1 MTPPPIRYPLP
12 TLVLAALATLLLWK
26 GAEWSRPWRAQLST
40 RWQKTLEGPP
50 VPEST
55 EPQIIAGPIVRRAL
69 LLRDGV
75 PWSNRPGGPDEGT
88 IRLRQFADVYDVWP
102 LEGPPTHYRIGN
114 RGPIGW
120 VAAADLLPWNTR
132 LVIRPPDAT
141 LRLAD
146 QPGGSTSPTA
156 LAVDVPLPIVSWNA
170 DAVQVAVWDR
180 DAPWSTI
187 SRFGWVPIADL
198 PQAAWQVWL
207 SQNEL
212 RALAV
217 DRPLRDQGEPPDEVR
232 LRAVLGRLTD
242 VRPLIPADVKAALA
256 ALPPRVFQKGDDAPR
271 TEERLQ
277 NYEQWTPDAAW
288 SGFSFRALP
297 LDFLP

>member
-12 TLVLAALATLLLWK
+12 TLVVAVLAALILWK
-26 GAEWSRPWRAQLST
+26 GAEWSRPWRSQLTT
-40 RWQKTLEGPP
+40 RWQKVWEGPP
-50 VPEST
+50 VPNST
-55 EPQIIAGPIVRRAL
+55 EPQVVAGPIVRRAL

-75 PWSNRPGGPDEGT
+75 PWSSRPGGPDEGT

-102 LEGPPTHYRIGN
+102 IEGPPTHYRIGN

-120 VAAADLLPWNTR
+120 VAAADVLPWNTR

-141 LRLAD
+141 LLLAD
-146 QPGGSTSPTA
+146 QPEGPPRPTT
-156 LAVDVPLPIVSWNA
+156 LAAGVPLPVVAWSA
-170 DAVQVAVWDR
+170 SAVQVAVWDR
-180 DAPWSTI
+180 EAPWSAI
-187 SRFGWVPIADL
+187 RRFAWVQSADL
-198 PQAAWQVWL
+198 PDTAWQVWL

-212 RALAV
+212 RALVV
-217 DRPLRDQGEPPDEVR
+217 DRPLQDQVEPPDETR

-242 VRPLIPADVKAALA
+242 VRPLTPADVKTAIA
-256 ALPPRVFQKGDDAPR
+256 ALPPRVFQKNPAAPR
-271 TEERLQ
+271 TERRLQ
-277 NYEQWTPDAAW
+277 AYEQWTPDAAW